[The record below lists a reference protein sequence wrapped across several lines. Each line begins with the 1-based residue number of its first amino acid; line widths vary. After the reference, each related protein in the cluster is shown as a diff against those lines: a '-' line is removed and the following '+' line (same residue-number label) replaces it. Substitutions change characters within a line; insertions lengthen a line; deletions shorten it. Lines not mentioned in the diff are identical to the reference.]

1 MSSRERDLVL
11 SPNEFAFIADQ
22 TKGNINVYVGPYKTS
37 LANTDKPVIF
47 NARSKRFEACNLE
60 KSTQTFPTAPEGWY
74 VVIKNPAQNGQQP
87 KTGTVSNLVE
97 LHVGKKVN
105 IAGPV
110 TFALW
115 PGQMGRIIQGHQL
128 RSNQYLL
135 VRVYDEDAAVA
146 SWGEAVIKR
155 QAGADG
161 DAPAEGPETP
171 DLTMG
176 KQLVIKGTE
185 VSFYIPPTGVEVV
198 RDAQNRY
205 VREAVTLERLEYC
218 ILLDES
224 GQKRYIQGPAVVFP
238 EPTETFVARGGAHKF
253 RAVELNEN
261 SGLYVKVIAPY
272 QEGDRAYVVGEELFI
287 TGREQMIYFP
297 RTEHAVVRYGE
308 QEIHY
313 AVAIPK
319 GEGRY
324 RLNRLT
330 GQISLVRG
338 PAMFLPDPRK
348 EVIVRRVL
356 EPKHVGL
363 WFPGNEEALEYN
375 LALREMTDGDGPL
388 VDEGDD
394 LDVLELFE
402 PGEEAG
408 EGLAGDDFQRKTS
421 FTPPRTITLNT
432 KYEGAVTI
440 SVWTGYAVLVVS
452 RSGERRVIVGPQTTL
467 LEYDEILEGM
477 ELSTGRPKSD
487 RSRVKTVYLRSLH
500 NKVSDVVRAET
511 RDLVQVQI
519 ELSYRVNFEGEPERW
534 FNVENYVKFLTDHMR
549 SMIRNAVKQVGIQD
563 FHTSAISFLRDT
575 VLGTTAEGGKRSGRS
590 FDENGMRIYDVEVLD
605 VRIGDKHIEKM
616 LVEAQHAVVS
626 QTLAIASEQ
635 RELETVQQRE
645 AIRRQIAQEQAE
657 TRKSDLGLK
666 QDEIALKL
674 AVRLAEI
681 EADVTSQARTLKA
694 NESQQEVMSAIQAAE
709 LGRTRAAS
717 EQELA
722 VEQARLEQRLAELR
736 AEVTAVTSKAGA
748 VSPDLIAA
756 LQAFSDQAMVERV
769 AESMAPL
776 AILGG
781 DSVADVLSRLLKGT
795 TLEHVLRRLPTP
807 EQEG

>member
-590 FDENGMRIYDVEVLD
+590 FDENGMRIYDIEVLD